1 MEVLGLTIFISLLLA
16 ALFSLLFIMQRRQRR
31 YNSLE
36 RESLLP
42 LAEEKRV
49 SAGKEAESREKTKER
64 SIRGSERDR

>member
-16 ALFSLLFIMQRRQRR
+16 ALFSLLFVMQRRQRR

-36 RESLLP
+36 RESLMP

-49 SAGKEAESREKTKER
+49 PAGKGGVAKAEKTD
-64 SIRGSERDR
+64 DRRKTDH